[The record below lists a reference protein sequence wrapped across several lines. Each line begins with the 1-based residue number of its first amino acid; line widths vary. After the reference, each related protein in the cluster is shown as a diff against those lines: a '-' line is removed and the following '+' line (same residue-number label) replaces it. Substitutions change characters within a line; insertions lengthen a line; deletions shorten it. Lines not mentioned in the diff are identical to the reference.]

1 VITMKYW
8 KDMNKEELGEL
19 RKKTEE
25 FEAGFP
31 DGVYAIPPKKGEPRI
46 NVPALIK
53 YCRKQDKDPEKL
65 TKEELEQFYNYK

>member
-1 VITMKYW
+1 MKAW
-8 KDMNKEELGEL
+8 EDMNEEERKKL
-19 RKKTEE
+19 RKETKD

-53 YCRKQDKDPEKL
+53 YCRKHCKDPEEL
-65 TKEELEQFYNYK
+65 TPKELEQFFDGTY